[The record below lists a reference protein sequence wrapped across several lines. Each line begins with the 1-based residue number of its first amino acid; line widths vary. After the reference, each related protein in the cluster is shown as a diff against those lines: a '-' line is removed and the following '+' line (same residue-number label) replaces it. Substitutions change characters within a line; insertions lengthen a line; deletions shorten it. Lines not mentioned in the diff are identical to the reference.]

1 MGEIMKKLFL
11 IMAMVLVASVAWA
24 DYSVTV
30 TWTHSVGPNL
40 KNEKIFLDTVE
51 QCDVLAASPAT
62 CNFVVTDLSGQEI
75 SAQAFNTQ
83 DIGSELYVMGTILAI
98 PAPPTSGMFTIT
110 VIP

>member
-1 MGEIMKKLFL
+1 MKKLIL
-11 IMAMVLVASVAWA
+11 VLAMVLMASMAWA

-62 CNFVVTDLSGQEI
+62 CNFTVTDLTNQEVTAI
-75 SAQAFNTQ
+75 AYNTQ
-83 DIGSELYVMGTILAI
+83 DTPSGIYVMGNLLTM
-98 PAPPTSGMFTIT
+98 PAQPSGALFTIT